1 MPTILLATL
10 NARYIHSAL
19 GLRYLHA
26 NMAELAGRTAIREFT
41 IAQRPLDIAEALLG
55 EQPQILGLAVYVW
68 NARECEELV
77 GLLKQLAPE
86 LTIILGGPE
95 LSYEW
100 QEQAIVAQADYLITG
115 QADLAFAALC
125 RQLLAGKP
133 PAERIIHAAVPHP
146 DQLVLP
152 YELYSDEDIAQRV
165 VYVEASR
172 GCPFRC
178 EFCLSALDKTAVP
191 FALREFL
198 AAMERLHQRG
208 LRHFKF
214 IDRSFNL
221 KIEHSR
227 AILEFFLERLDE
239 KLFLHFEL
247 IPDRLPEA
255 LRELIA
261 RFPPGSLQFEIGI
274 QSLNPEVQ
282 QRIDRKQDMGRS
294 VENLRWLREHSHAH
308 LHVDLIIGLPGEDMA
323 SFGQGFDQLQALNPH
338 EIQLGLLKR
347 LRGAPI
353 VRHSEAFEMRYMP
366 MAPYTVLTTSAI
378 PFDEMQRLARFARY
392 WDLVANSGRFSQSL
406 PLLLGSQPFAH
417 FMRFSDWLYQST
429 GQTHKIQ
436 LEKLFNLIHQAL
448 TELFQLAPE
457 TVEGA
462 LLADYQRSGH
472 KGRLLFQRQTTQA
485 SDPSS
490 QQTRRQRQQRHQH

>member
-1 MPTILLATL
+1 LRILLATL

-19 GLRYLHA
+19 GLRYLQA
-26 NMAELAGRTAIREFT
+26 NMGDLAGQTVLREFT
-41 IAQRPLDIAEALLG
+41 IAQRPLDIAEALLA
-55 EQPQILGLAVYVW
+55 ERPTILGLAVYVW
-68 NARECEELV
+68 NARESEELV
-77 GLLKQLAPE
+77 GLLRQLAPQ
-86 LTIILGGPE
+86 LIIVLGGPE
-95 LSYEW
+95 ISHEW
-100 QEQAIVAQADYLITG
+100 QEQPIVAQADYLITG

-125 RQLLAGKP
+125 RQLLAGES
-133 PAERIIHAAVPHP
+133 PAERIIHAATPHP
-146 DQLVLP
+146 DQLQLP
-152 YELYSDEDIAQRV
+152 YALYSDEDIAQRV

-191 FALREFL
+191 FALTDFL
-198 AAMERLHQRG
+198 AAMDELYLRG

-221 KIEHSR
+221 QIAHCR
-227 AILEFFLERLDE
+227 AILEFFLARLDE

-274 QSLNPEVQ
+274 QSLNPAVQ

-294 VENLRWLREHSHAH
+294 ADNLRWLREHSHAH

-323 SFGQGFDQLQALNPH
+323 SFGQGLDQLYALHPH

-353 VRHSEAFEMRYMP
+353 ARHSEAFGMRYMP
-366 MAPYTVLTTSAI
+366 RAPYTVLASAAI
-378 PFDEMQRLARFARY
+378 PFEQMQRLARFARY
-392 WDLVANSGRFSQSL
+392 WDLIANSGRFTQTL
-406 PLLLGSQPFAH
+406 PLLLGQQPFAR
-417 FMRFSDWLYQST
+417 FMRCSDWLYQRT

-436 LEKLFNLIHQAL
+436 LEKLFNLLHQAL
-448 TELFQLAPE
+448 IGPLQLTPE
-457 TVEGA
+457 AVEAA

-472 KGRLLFQRQTTQA
+472 KGRLGFQHRDTA
-485 SDPSS
+485 HSGKSAKSAPG
-490 QQTRRQRQQRHQH
+490 QRQQRHQH